1 MINIALLL
9 FAAFSYSVGGYFMK
23 LSEGLTRGGP
33 SLVVLALFGLGASL
47 QMIAMRQSE
56 MSSTYIIVLGIEA
69 VTAFLLG
76 MVLLN
81 EGVTP
86 IKLAGVLLIGC
97 GVLALRS

>member
-86 IKLAGVLLIGC
+86 TKLAGVLLIAG